1 MEDNIENILPSTSN
15 TIHTICSLR
24 TRGRQ
29 QFSLCVSSAPVEEI
43 EAFNLEELLYKTW
56 TIFGVSTLFNFH
68 QDEVHL
74 KQYAK
79 RLREEVANNL
89 SQEDVTYDAEF
100 CVMKDITQRPSPL
113 DPPPIKIEVY
123 SENSNNQA
131 NSKKCIYKGVFLSW
145 RTTKNKLT
153 AFNSVRLPLLLCRG
167 TPSAIRTVHNVLSR
181 MFDCMIIALPAH
193 EDDLIWLVP
202 IIITPA
208 DKEEQTKH
216 TDEICMEYKIP
227 ELENT
232 DTITIKFLV
241 LDLIKILTV
250 IVKDQNDE
258 ANVEIAFNLEHI
270 EKFRE
275 VLYSQMLEL
284 AGLQLGLCTLHK
296 IILPTVTIMENRMK
310 VMNADTMNRVLLYLN
325 EKALDTFHTLNL
337 E

>member
-167 TPSAIRTVHNVLSR
+167 TPSAIRTVHNVLS
-181 MFDCMIIALPAH
+181 H
-193 EDDLIWLVP
+193 
-202 IIITPA
+202 
-208 DKEEQTKH
+208 KEEQTKH

>member
-43 EAFNLEELLYKTW
+43 EGFNLEELLYKTW

-123 SENSNNQA
+123 SENSNNQT

-153 AFNSVRLPLLLCRG
+153 AFNS
-167 TPSAIRTVHNVLSR
+167 
-181 MFDCMIIALPAH
+181 

-227 ELENT
+227 ELEST

-241 LDLIKILTV
+241 WDLIKILTV